1 MSTNRNKR
9 KAALRRTLPSG
20 TSTIAASGNVSN
32 NAAARELGAVVA
44 IVTVTTELPLPVG
57 TWAGLKLHDAR
68 AGSPE
73 HPTLRLF
80 GKVPVLGS
88 TVTLNSAVLP
98 RATDTLGGVADI
110 EKSNAGFG
118 IAVKL
123 NALECA
129 VAPASA
135 PTAFRLKEYVCATAL
150 LTVTVTGM
158 PVLVGV
164 KLLGLTVQ
172 DGGAPVPQLK
182 FTLLLYPLT
191 AVIVPSNVDEAFTC
205 AERVGLETLTA

>member
-1 MSTNRNKR
+1 MPAAAMSTNRNRR

-20 TSTIAASGNVSN
+20 ISTIAASGKLSQY
-32 NAAARELGAVVA
+32 AAARELGAVVA
-44 IVTVTTELPLPVG
+44 IVTVTAELPLPVG

-73 HPTLRLF
+73 HPTLRVF
-80 GKVPVLGS
+80 GKLPVLGS

-98 RATDTLGGVADI
+98 RATETLGGVADI

-129 VAPASA
+129 VVAVSVPA
-135 PTAFRLKEYVCATAL
+135 AFRLNEYVCAMSL
-150 LTVTVTGM
+150 LTVIVTGT
-158 PVLVGV
+158 PALLGV
-164 KLLGLTVQ
+164 KLVGFTVQ

-182 FTLLLYPLT
+182 FTLLLYPFM
-191 AVIVPSNVDEAFTC
+191 AVIVPRNVAV
-205 AERVGLETLTA
+205 ALT